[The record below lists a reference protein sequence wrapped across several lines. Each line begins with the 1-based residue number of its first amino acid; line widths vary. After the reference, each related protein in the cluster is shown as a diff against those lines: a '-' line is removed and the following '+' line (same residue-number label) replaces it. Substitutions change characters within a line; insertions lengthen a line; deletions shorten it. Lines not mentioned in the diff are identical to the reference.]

1 MVQWKL
7 WQCFRGI
14 QLNEQPSG
22 LGSLRAW
29 QWNLGAAPLKLLVQG
44 GWFIIGCCHLSVKVP
59 NDKGGLAASSK
70 KSMRT
75 GE

>member
-29 QWNLGAAPLKLLVQG
+29 QWHLVAACAGLAVTPRHCPIEAAGA
-44 GWFIIGCCHLSVKVP
+44 
-59 NDKGGLAASSK
+59 GGLVHHRLLSPQCRSAK
-70 KSMRT
+70 
-75 GE
+75 